1 VAYTKEAAVTER
13 ERACVVTTLGAVAGA
28 IASYLLFTE
37 HGRTLRQ
44 QMLPALDDLERE
56 LNHFRGTIQRTANM
70 ASEGWRLLNE
80 TVGEATAAPRAANPH
95 QTIPF

>member
-1 VAYTKEAAVTER
+1 
-13 ERACVVTTLGAVAGA
+13 
-28 IASYLLFTE
+28 
-37 HGRTLRQ
+37 
-44 QMLPALDDLERE
+44 MLPALDDLERE

-80 TVGEATAAPRAANPH
+80 AVGESATAPPRAANPH